1 MLLELNISNFAII
14 ENLSVRFDKGLNIMT
29 GETGS
34 GKSIIFDALNI
45 VLGSRSNRDLIKDHS
60 ENAYIGATFHIEND
74 ELIEKIKDYYG
85 VDIREDRLLILTKDI
100 RPDAPGISKINGRTV
115 SSVDLKRLT
124 DYLVDI
130 YGQHQHQ
137 LLLDPKHHLSML
149 DALGDSDF
157 IRLKS
162 SLYAEFASMKELQKR
177 IDAMNKDEE
186 ALARE
191 IEFLRFQCE
200 EIDDAELLNDEDV
213 RLEAEYL
220 QLSNFRLI
228 SETISNAIRLLE
240 GEDYGTGGITVM
252 IRTLSGLLKDAS
264 RLDPEWKEVSDRVQ
278 SLDYELDD
286 VRRELSASFDHRT
299 LDEERLRYVS
309 DRLDLINRLKMKYG
323 RTLKDIESYREKTGE
338 DLKGLEHYHETRES
352 LKNEMDTVY
361 SELRQKA
368 EILSER
374 RRRIAEV
381 FSERMKSELSEL
393 NMNGADFEV
402 VFHEQ
407 SLSASGLDQPEFYIS
422 TNPSQS
428 LKPLSR
434 IVSGGEMSRI
444 MLAFK
449 TITAEENSV
458 ATLVFD
464 EIDAGISGITAQ
476 TVGEKIK
483 KLSKYHQIILVSH
496 LPQIACMA
504 DQHYVIEKKADS
516 ENVIT
521 SIYALSG
528 DERVP
533 ELARLLGGAN
543 ITELTIRH
551 AREMLE
557 YGNRI

>member
-1 MLLELNISNFAII
+1 MLLELSISNFAII

-45 VLGSRSNRDLIKDHS
+45 VLGSRSSRDLIKDHS
-60 ENAYIGATFHIEND
+60 ENAYISATFYIESD
-74 ELIEKIKDYYG
+74 ELVEKIHEYYG
-85 VDIREDRLLILTKDI
+85 FDINGDRLLILTKDI
-100 RPDAPGISKINGRTV
+100 RPDAPGISKINGRTF
-115 SSVDLKRLT
+115 STLELKRLT

-137 LLLDPKHHLSML
+137 LLLDPKHHLAML
-149 DALGDSDF
+149 DSLGDSDF
-157 IRLKS
+157 LRLKS
-162 SLYAEFASMKELQKR
+162 SLYSDYGLYKELLKEMEEM
-177 IDAMNKDEE
+177 DKDDET
-186 ALARE
+186 LARE
-191 IEFLRFQCE
+191 IEFLKFQCD
-200 EIDDAELLNDEDV
+200 EIDNAELMDEEDLQ
-213 RLEAEYL
+213 LEAEYL

-228 SETISNAIRLLE
+228 SETVSNGIHLLE
-240 GEDYGTGGITVM
+240 GEDYGSGGICSM
-252 IRTLSGLLKDAS
+252 IRTLGGLLKDVTQ
-264 RLDPEWKEVSDRVQ
+264 LDPEWGNLAERIQ
-278 SLDYELDD
+278 SLNYELDD
-286 VRRELSASFDHRT
+286 IRREMSSSYDHMT
-299 LDEERLRYVS
+299 LDEDRLYYVS
-309 DRLDLINRLKMKYG
+309 NRLDLINRLKMKYG
-323 RTLKDIESYREKTGE
+323 RTLEDIEQYRDKIGDDLKRLESYHKRRE
-338 DLKGLEHYHETRES
+338 DLKNRIQNS
-352 LKNEMDTVY
+352 Y
-361 SELRQKA
+361 SSIYQKA
-368 EILSER
+368 EILSDR
-374 RRRIAEV
+374 RQRLAES

-402 VFHEQ
+402 VFHEKK
-407 SLSASGLDQPEFYIS
+407 LSSTGLDQPEFYIS
-422 TNPSQS
+422 TNLSQP
-428 LKPLSR
+428 LKPLSK

-458 ATLVFD
+458 STLVFD

-476 TVGEKIK
+476 VVGEKIK
-483 KLSKYHQIILVSH
+483 KLSKYHQILLVSH

-504 DQHYVIEKKADS
+504 DQHFVIEKKANA

-528 DERVP
+528 DEKIP

-543 ITELTIRH
+543 ITELTIQH